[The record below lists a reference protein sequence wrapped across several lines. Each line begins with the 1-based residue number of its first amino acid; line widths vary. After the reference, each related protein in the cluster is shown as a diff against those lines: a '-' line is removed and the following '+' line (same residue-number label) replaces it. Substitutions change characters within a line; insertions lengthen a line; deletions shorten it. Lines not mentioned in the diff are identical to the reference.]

1 MTSEPAPP
9 EETAAVRPRGVR
21 HALRLAGYALL
32 VVVAVGVMLRL
43 SLWQWDRAQM
53 RHSVL
58 NYFYAVEWVL
68 FAVLT
73 VGGVAR
79 LVVEGR
85 RAVLGRGAPVAEQEP
100 EPHPEGLL
108 VGPPLRPGEQLEE
121 VTWLRLRRRLRL
133 DGPADESRHAARS

>member
-9 EETAAVRPRGVR
+9 DETTAVRPRGVR

-43 SLWQWDRAQM
+43 SLWQWDRAHE

-73 VGGVAR
+73 VAGVAR

-85 RAVLGRGAPVAEQEP
+85 RAIVARGMPAAEQEP
-100 EPHPEGLL
+100 EPRPEGVLI
-108 VGPPLRPGEQLEE
+108 GPPLRPGEELEE
-121 VTWLRLRRRLRL
+121 ITWVRLRRRLRL
-133 DGPADESRHAARS
+133 DRTA

>member
-1 MTSEPAPP
+1 MT
-9 EETAAVRPRGVR
+9 TDQDAADARPRVR
-21 HALRLAGYALL
+21 RGLRLAGLALL

-43 SLWQWDRAQM
+43 SLWQWDRAHE

-73 VGGVAR
+73 VAGVAR

-85 RAVLGRGAPVAEQEP
+85 RAVVAGKQPKPEP
-100 EPHPEGLL
+100 EPRPEGVLI
-108 VGPPLRPGEQLEE
+108 GPPLRPGEELEE
-121 VTWLRLRRRLRL
+121 ITWVRLRRRLRL
-133 DGPADESRHAARS
+133 DGPADESRPAAQS